1 MAAGVR
7 ADQAVLDG
15 EIVAFGGAEWPSFEA
30 IQQRMNLSPAQSR
43 LLAAEVPV
51 TYLAFDLLS
60 LDGRPLLDQ
69 PYSQRPALLDG
80 LGLNCPHSHTPPSSS
95 ATLAPHVHA
104 VSPPHSLQ

>member
-60 LDGRPLLDQ
+60 LDGRPLLDE
-69 PYSQRPALLDG
+69 PYSQPRPLLPG
-80 LGLNCPHSHTPPSSS
+80 LRLNRPPSHPPPPPPPP
-95 ATLAPHVHA
+95 AP
-104 VSPPHSLQ
+104 PT